1 MEFVSY
7 FLWFNAAMLVLFILE
22 GLNRKW
28 FVIDKGLLES
38 VPAEKIRRRSKE
50 AMSIALLL
58 LFPVMLLQG
67 AGAFIIGV
75 IVVFTAITGVKVYF
89 EWKLLKGSKKYQ
101 MTLVTYGLAMFFL
114 FAVKNFS

>member
-50 AMSIALLL
+50 AMSIALLM
-58 LFPVMLLQG
+58 LFPFMLLS
-67 AGAFIIGV
+67 AGTFVVGV
-75 IVVFTAITGVKVYF
+75 IVVFTAIAAVKVYF
-89 EWKLLKGSKKYQ
+89 EWKLLKGSRKYQ
-101 MTLVTYGLAMFFL
+101 MTLVTYGLAMVFL
-114 FAVKNFS
+114 FAVIGFS